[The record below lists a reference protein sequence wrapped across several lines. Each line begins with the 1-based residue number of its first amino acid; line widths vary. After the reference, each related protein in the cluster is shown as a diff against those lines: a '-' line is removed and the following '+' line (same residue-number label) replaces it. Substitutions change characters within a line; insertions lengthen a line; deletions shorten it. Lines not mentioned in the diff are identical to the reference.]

1 MAENS
6 TTFCSSVNDYESYDV
21 EQLHYEF
28 NEHGSQDELYYSDE
42 QEDLGDEID
51 GTSEPKKARVEQSV
65 TVVPRV
71 YFKLSHILARVL
83 AS

>member
-6 TTFCSSVNDYESYDV
+6 ATFCSSVSDYESYDL
-21 EQLHYEF
+21 EQLHYEY
-28 NEHGSQDELYYSDE
+28 GSQDELDYSDE
-42 QEDLGDEID
+42 QNSARDSGDEVD
-51 GTSEPKKARVEQSV
+51 GTSALKKARVEQSV